1 MTIID
6 EICEEI
12 RMITEAVT
20 LSRSDVQK
28 LLSAANPDAALLYI
42 FLSSG
47 NRPEEAA
54 RNLNMSD
61 SRYSCAGA
69 TLRQLGLW
77 PEERVSHI
85 APGERPCYS
94 EQDVMRAM
102 DTDVDFRGL
111 YGEIQRLLGRSLNT
125 EEMKILL
132 GFVRYLGLTADV
144 ISVLVCYCK
153 ERARQ
158 RGSSR
163 NPSLRTIEKEAYAWA
178 ERGIDTVEEAA
189 AFISAQNVRNSR
201 LHRMMNQLQI
211 RGRSLTAA
219 EEKYAQSW
227 LDMGFEDEVISM
239 AYERTCLNTGGLN
252 WAYMNKILQR
262 WQEQGLRTAEA
273 IRNGDRK
280 TNVPKGASGQLGEA
294 ELAFIQRAL
303 KEG

>member
-1 MTIID
+1 
-6 EICEEI
+6 
-12 RMITEAVT
+12 MITDT
-20 LSRSDVQK
+20 LTIPRTDVQK

-42 FLSSG
+42 FLNSG
-47 NRPEEAA
+47 NRPEEAVK
-54 RNLNMSD
+54 NLNMSD
-61 SRYSCAGA
+61 SRFSCAGA

-77 PEERVSHI
+77 PEERTSHI
-85 APGERPCYS
+85 APGERPSYT
-94 EQDVMRAM
+94 EQDVLKAM
-102 DTDVDFRGL
+102 DTDLDFRGL
-111 YGEIQRLLGRSLNT
+111 YGEVQRLLGRSLNT

-132 GFVRYLGLTADV
+132 SFVRYLGLSGDV

-178 ERGIDTVEEAA
+178 ERGIDSVEEAA
-189 AFISAQNVRNSR
+189 AFISTQNIRNSR
-201 LHRMMNQLQI
+201 LRRLMDQLQI

-219 EEKYAQSW
+219 EEKYALRW
-227 LDMGFEDEVISM
+227 LEMGFDDDVISM

-273 IRNGDRK
+273 IQTGDRK
-280 TNVPKGASGQLGEA
+280 TGNGSSNGQRQLDADEVAAIRRMMG
-294 ELAFIQRAL
+294 
-303 KEG
+303 GD